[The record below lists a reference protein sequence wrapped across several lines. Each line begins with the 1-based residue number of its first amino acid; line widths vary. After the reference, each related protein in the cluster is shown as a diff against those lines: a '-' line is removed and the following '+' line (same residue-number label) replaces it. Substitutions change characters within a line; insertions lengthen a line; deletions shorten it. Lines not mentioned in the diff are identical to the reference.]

1 MINPIAAA
9 PLVGAGIKLIAGGP
23 KKQPKSQDQLDA
35 LAGGSEYRNF
45 DASGADAAFTP
56 QGTGRLSEDKRYIDG
71 IKNQKWGQQNQGM
84 FDNNLNRMRD
94 TMNGVGPSHGVNAL
108 HAANTRTNAGLQ
120 SSAASARGAG
130 GLGMASM
137 GAANR
142 AAANNQRTGQ
152 EGELIRA
159 MEADAAR
166 KGMFDAINQNRSD
179 SISGESARYG
189 AINNLTG
196 DTNARDQF
204 NRNVGMGK
212 DEWTRGQQGRD
223 RDRYDEVQGNIRSE
237 NSMLEDARV
246 KKRDAFIDFGTAV
259 GGTAVSSVGKAL
271 GMFK

>member
-1 MINPIAAA
+1 MGIVSGIIE
-9 PLVGAGIKLIAGGP
+9 LGGVGAKAA
-23 KKQPKSQDQLDA
+23 KQPRKPRKTFDQAEAEL
-35 LAGGSEYRNF
+35 GGQSYREF
-45 DASGADAAFTP
+45 DTSGAEQTFKP
-56 QGTGRLSEDKRYIDG
+56 WGTDRLSEDKRYIGDL
-71 IKNQKWGQQNQGM
+71 KTQKWGQQNQGM

-94 TMNGVGPSHGVNAL
+94 TMNGVGPSQGVNAL
-108 HAANTRTNAGLQ
+108 QAANTRTNAGLF

-142 AAANNQRTGQ
+142 TAANNQRTGQ

-179 SISGESARYG
+179 SIAGESARYG

-212 DEWTRGQQGRD
+212 DEWLRGQQNQGRS
-223 RDRYDEVQGNIRSE
+223 RYDENEEYRRQE
-237 NSMLEDARV
+237 AAAKEAA
-246 KKRDAFIDFGTAV
+246 KKQKHDSIVDTV
-259 GGTAVSSVGKAL
+259 TSVGKTA
-271 GMFK
+271 FSWAP